1 MAFNGDPTK
10 QYVSVP
16 ITSAITTTSYP
27 GGISGGCVL
36 GGGGGNGGSGN
47 YVIDNTSS
55 NTLTWG
61 GVSNTTY
68 TINTTTTWIDPVDER
83 LNKIENV
90 IQRIEE
96 EHNMRK
102 KYPALGYAYEQYEVM
117 LEICKSKEA
126 DDAAGKTKQNP

>member
-1 MAFNGDPTK
+1 MAFHGDPTK

-16 ITSAITTTSYP
+16 ITKATTTTSYP

-36 GGGGGNGGSGN
+36 GGNGGSGN

-68 TINTTTTWIDPVDER
+68 TINTTTTWVVVDPVDER